1 MTFARRWGYVLFMP
15 SLVKESAGAESL
27 FLLFQN
33 DDEYYVQMAEA
44 WLLSYLA
51 IYAPEKTWNY
61 LTTCSLDYKIVGKAI
76 QKICDS
82 YRVSDEVKVKFKE
95 IRKLYAKRK

>member
-1 MTFARRWGYVLFMP
+1 MTFTRRWGYVLFMP
-15 SLVKESAGAESL
+15 SLVKESAAAETL

-61 LTTCSLDYKIVGKAI
+61 LANCSLDYKLWEKQFKKYAI
-76 QKICDS
+76 PIGLVMK
-82 YRVSDEVKVKFKE
+82 
-95 IRKLYAKRK
+95 